1 MAVEKMSL
9 AKALNESLRKA
20 LDTDPKVLIMGE
32 DVGKLG
38 GVFRITDGLQK
49 DFGEGRVIDTPLA
62 ESGIVGTAIGLAL
75 RGYRPIVEIQFDGF
89 VFPAYDQIVTQLA
102 KMHAR
107 ALGKVKMP
115 VVIRIP
121 YGGGI
126 GAVEHHSESPEAL
139 FAHVA
144 GLKVV
149 SPSNASD
156 AYWMMQQAVQSD
168 DPIIFFEPKRRYWDK
183 GELDTE
189 SIPGPLHKAAVA
201 REGSDLTLV
210 AYGPM
215 VKVCLEAAAAAQE
228 EGKSVEVLD
237 LRSMSPIDFDA
248 VQASVEKTGL
258 LVVVHEAP
266 VFYGS
271 GAEIAAR
278 ITERCFYHLEAPV
291 LRVGGYHAPTRRPGW
306 RTSTC
311 RVSTGCS
318 MPSTARWRTEERVV
332 TTMTETSARFR
343 EFKMPDVGEGLTE
356 AEILKWFVQPGD
368 TVTDGQVVCEVETA
382 KAAVEL
388 PIPFD
393 GVVHE
398 LRFPEGTTVDVGE
411 VIIAVDV
418 APGSGDAPAEPEP
431 VQEAV
436 AEPAAEEAPKGRQ
449 PVLVG
454 YGVAESSTKRRARKG
469 AEIPGPAAA
478 AAQAEINGHR
488 AKVAESRPLAKPPV
502 RKLAKDLGI
511 DLATVTPT
519 GEGGVIT
526 REDVHAAAAPAP
538 AEAPVRA
545 EEAVAAPAPVEAVA
559 PVGRETRIPVKGVR
573 KAIAQA
579 MVGSAFTAP
588 HVTEFVTVDVTRT
601 MKLVAELKEDKDM
614 AGVRVNPLLVIAKA
628 LLVAIKR
635 NPAVNAAWDEANQ
648 EIVQKHYVNLG
659 IAAATPRGLI
669 VPNIKD
675 AHDKTLPELG
685 AALADLVSTARE
697 GKTSPAAMAGGTVTI
712 TNVGVFGVDTGTPI
726 LNPGESAILAVGAIK
741 LQPWVHKGKVKPR
754 QVTTLALSFDH
765 RLVDGE
771 LGSKV
776 LADVA
781 AILEQPKRL
790 ITWG

>member
-1 MAVEKMSL
+1 M
-9 AKALNESLRKA
+9 
-20 LDTDPKVLIMGE
+20 
-32 DVGKLG
+32 
-38 GVFRITDGLQK
+38 
-49 DFGEGRVIDTPLA
+49 
-62 ESGIVGTAIGLAL
+62 
-75 RGYRPIVEIQFDGF
+75 
-89 VFPAYDQIVTQLA
+89 
-102 KMHAR
+102 
-107 ALGKVKMP
+107 
-115 VVIRIP
+115 
-121 YGGGI
+121 
-126 GAVEHHSESPEAL
+126 
-139 FAHVA
+139 
-144 GLKVV
+144 
-149 SPSNASD
+149 
-156 AYWMMQQAVQSD
+156 
-168 DPIIFFEPKRRYWDK
+168 
-183 GELDTE
+183 
-189 SIPGPLHKAAVA
+189 
-201 REGSDLTLV
+201 
-210 AYGPM
+210 
-215 VKVCLEAAAAAQE
+215 
-228 EGKSVEVLD
+228 
-237 LRSMSPIDFDA
+237 
-248 VQASVEKTGL
+248 
-258 LVVVHEAP
+258 
-266 VFYGS
+266 
-271 GAEIAAR
+271 
-278 ITERCFYHLEAPV
+278 
-291 LRVGGYHAPTRRPGW
+291 
-306 RTSTC
+306 
-311 RVSTGCS
+311 
-318 MPSTARWRTEERVV
+318 

-398 LRFPEGTTVDVGE
+398 LRFPEGTTVDVGQ

-418 APGSGDAPAEPEP
+418 APGSGDAPAAAPASVQEPVAEAEPE
-431 VQEAV
+431 A
-436 AEPAAEEAPKGRQ
+436 EAPKGRQ

-454 YGVAESSTKRRARKG
+454 YGVAETSTKRRARKSV
-469 AEIPGPAAA
+469 EIPGPAAA
-478 AAQAEINGHR
+478 AVQAELNGHG
-488 AKVAESRPLAKPPV
+488 AAVPEARPLAKPPV

-519 GEGGVIT
+519 GEGGIIT

-538 AEAPVRA
+538 AEVPAQ
-545 EEAVAAPAPVEAVA
+545 AVAAAAAVPEPAAVPVSGAD
-559 PVGRETRIPVKGVR
+559 GRETRIPVKGVR

-601 MKLVAELKEDKDM
+601 MKLVADLKEDKDM
-614 AGVRVNPLLVIAKA
+614 AGVRVNPLLIIAKA
-628 LLVAIKR
+628 LLVAIRR
-635 NPAVNAAWDEANQ
+635 NPDINSAWDEASQ
-648 EIVQKHYVNLG
+648 EIVRKHYVNLG

-685 AALADLVSTARE
+685 EALGELVSTARE
-697 GKTSPAAMAGGTVTI
+697 GRTSPAAMAGGTVTI

-790 ITWG
+790 ITWA

>member
-1 MAVEKMSL
+1 M
-9 AKALNESLRKA
+9 
-20 LDTDPKVLIMGE
+20 
-32 DVGKLG
+32 
-38 GVFRITDGLQK
+38 
-49 DFGEGRVIDTPLA
+49 
-62 ESGIVGTAIGLAL
+62 
-75 RGYRPIVEIQFDGF
+75 
-89 VFPAYDQIVTQLA
+89 
-102 KMHAR
+102 
-107 ALGKVKMP
+107 
-115 VVIRIP
+115 
-121 YGGGI
+121 
-126 GAVEHHSESPEAL
+126 
-139 FAHVA
+139 
-144 GLKVV
+144 
-149 SPSNASD
+149 
-156 AYWMMQQAVQSD
+156 
-168 DPIIFFEPKRRYWDK
+168 
-183 GELDTE
+183 
-189 SIPGPLHKAAVA
+189 
-201 REGSDLTLV
+201 
-210 AYGPM
+210 
-215 VKVCLEAAAAAQE
+215 
-228 EGKSVEVLD
+228 
-237 LRSMSPIDFDA
+237 
-248 VQASVEKTGL
+248 
-258 LVVVHEAP
+258 
-266 VFYGS
+266 
-271 GAEIAAR
+271 
-278 ITERCFYHLEAPV
+278 
-291 LRVGGYHAPTRRPGW
+291 
-306 RTSTC
+306 
-311 RVSTGCS
+311 
-318 MPSTARWRTEERVV
+318 

-356 AEILKWFVQPGD
+356 AEILKWYVQPGD

-411 VIIAVDV
+411 VIISVDV
-418 APGSGDAPAEPEP
+418 APGSGDAAPAASPATASA
-431 VQEAV
+431 AV
-436 AEPAAEEAPKGRQ
+436 PAAAAPAAAPSKAPAAEDEAPKGRQ

-454 YGVAESSTKRRARKG
+454 YGVAESSTKRRPRKG
-469 AEIPGPAAA
+469 AAAA
-478 AAQAEINGHR
+478 PEAAAVAAAVQAELNGHG
-488 AKVAESRPLAKPPV
+488 APAPAVPGNRPLAKPPV

-519 GEGGVIT
+519 GKDGIIT
-526 REDVHAAAAPAP
+526 REDVHAAATPVAEVPAAAVSVTAESAGTGTEAPAAQP
-538 AEAPVRA
+538 SATV
-545 EEAVAAPAPVEAVA
+545 
-559 PVGRETRIPVKGVR
+559 RETRIPVKGVR

-614 AGVRVNPLLVIAKA
+614 AGVRVNPLLIIAKA

-635 NPAVNAAWDEANQ
+635 NPDVNAAWDEAGQ

-675 AHDKTLPELG
+675 AHDKTLPQLA
-685 AALADLVSTARE
+685 AALGELVTTARE

-726 LNPGESAILAVGAIK
+726 LNPGESAILAVGSIK

-790 ITWG
+790 ITWA

>member
-1 MAVEKMSL
+1 M
-9 AKALNESLRKA
+9 
-20 LDTDPKVLIMGE
+20 
-32 DVGKLG
+32 
-38 GVFRITDGLQK
+38 
-49 DFGEGRVIDTPLA
+49 
-62 ESGIVGTAIGLAL
+62 
-75 RGYRPIVEIQFDGF
+75 
-89 VFPAYDQIVTQLA
+89 
-102 KMHAR
+102 
-107 ALGKVKMP
+107 
-115 VVIRIP
+115 
-121 YGGGI
+121 
-126 GAVEHHSESPEAL
+126 
-139 FAHVA
+139 
-144 GLKVV
+144 
-149 SPSNASD
+149 
-156 AYWMMQQAVQSD
+156 
-168 DPIIFFEPKRRYWDK
+168 
-183 GELDTE
+183 
-189 SIPGPLHKAAVA
+189 
-201 REGSDLTLV
+201 
-210 AYGPM
+210 
-215 VKVCLEAAAAAQE
+215 
-228 EGKSVEVLD
+228 
-237 LRSMSPIDFDA
+237 
-248 VQASVEKTGL
+248 
-258 LVVVHEAP
+258 
-266 VFYGS
+266 
-271 GAEIAAR
+271 
-278 ITERCFYHLEAPV
+278 
-291 LRVGGYHAPTRRPGW
+291 
-306 RTSTC
+306 
-311 RVSTGCS
+311 
-318 MPSTARWRTEERVV
+318 

-418 APGSGDAPAEPEP
+418 APGSGDAPAGPEP

-559 PVGRETRIPVKGVR
+559 PAGRETRIPVKGVR
-573 KAIAQA
+573 KAVAQA

-601 MKLVAELKEDKDM
+601 MKLVTELKEDKDM

-685 AALADLVSTARE
+685 EALADLVSTARE

>member
-1 MAVEKMSL
+1 M
-9 AKALNESLRKA
+9 
-20 LDTDPKVLIMGE
+20 
-32 DVGKLG
+32 
-38 GVFRITDGLQK
+38 
-49 DFGEGRVIDTPLA
+49 
-62 ESGIVGTAIGLAL
+62 
-75 RGYRPIVEIQFDGF
+75 
-89 VFPAYDQIVTQLA
+89 
-102 KMHAR
+102 
-107 ALGKVKMP
+107 
-115 VVIRIP
+115 
-121 YGGGI
+121 
-126 GAVEHHSESPEAL
+126 
-139 FAHVA
+139 
-144 GLKVV
+144 
-149 SPSNASD
+149 
-156 AYWMMQQAVQSD
+156 
-168 DPIIFFEPKRRYWDK
+168 
-183 GELDTE
+183 
-189 SIPGPLHKAAVA
+189 
-201 REGSDLTLV
+201 
-210 AYGPM
+210 
-215 VKVCLEAAAAAQE
+215 
-228 EGKSVEVLD
+228 
-237 LRSMSPIDFDA
+237 
-248 VQASVEKTGL
+248 
-258 LVVVHEAP
+258 
-266 VFYGS
+266 
-271 GAEIAAR
+271 
-278 ITERCFYHLEAPV
+278 
-291 LRVGGYHAPTRRPGW
+291 
-306 RTSTC
+306 
-311 RVSTGCS
+311 
-318 MPSTARWRTEERVV
+318 

-356 AEILKWFVQPGD
+356 AEILKWYVRPGD

-418 APGSGDAPAEPEP
+418 APGSGDAPAQAES

-436 AEPAAEEAPKGRQ
+436 PEPDAEEAPKGRQ

-454 YGVAESSTKRRARKG
+454 YGVAESSTKRRARK
-469 AEIPGPAAA
+469 AVEVPGPAAA
-478 AAQAEINGHR
+478 AVQAELNGR
-488 AKVAESRPLAKPPV
+488 AAVAPAAPASAPVSEGRPLAKPPV

-519 GEGGVIT
+519 GEGGIIT
-526 REDVHAAAAPAP
+526 RDDVHAAAAPTTPEQPAQPAP
-538 AEAPVRA
+538 AEEPQ
-545 EEAVAAPAPVEAVA
+545 AVAPAPAAAVQGA
-559 PVGRETRIPVKGVR
+559 RETRIPVKGVR

-614 AGVRVNPLLVIAKA
+614 AGVRVNPLLIIAKA

-635 NPAVNAAWDEANQ
+635 NPAVNAAWDEAAQ

-675 AHDKTLPELG
+675 AHEKTLPQLAEALG
-685 AALADLVSTARE
+685 ELVSTARE
-697 GKTSPAAMAGGTVTI
+697 GRTSPAAMAGGTVTI

-790 ITWG
+790 ITWA

>member
-1 MAVEKMSL
+1 M
-9 AKALNESLRKA
+9 
-20 LDTDPKVLIMGE
+20 
-32 DVGKLG
+32 
-38 GVFRITDGLQK
+38 
-49 DFGEGRVIDTPLA
+49 
-62 ESGIVGTAIGLAL
+62 
-75 RGYRPIVEIQFDGF
+75 
-89 VFPAYDQIVTQLA
+89 
-102 KMHAR
+102 
-107 ALGKVKMP
+107 
-115 VVIRIP
+115 
-121 YGGGI
+121 
-126 GAVEHHSESPEAL
+126 
-139 FAHVA
+139 
-144 GLKVV
+144 
-149 SPSNASD
+149 
-156 AYWMMQQAVQSD
+156 
-168 DPIIFFEPKRRYWDK
+168 
-183 GELDTE
+183 
-189 SIPGPLHKAAVA
+189 
-201 REGSDLTLV
+201 
-210 AYGPM
+210 
-215 VKVCLEAAAAAQE
+215 
-228 EGKSVEVLD
+228 
-237 LRSMSPIDFDA
+237 
-248 VQASVEKTGL
+248 
-258 LVVVHEAP
+258 
-266 VFYGS
+266 
-271 GAEIAAR
+271 
-278 ITERCFYHLEAPV
+278 
-291 LRVGGYHAPTRRPGW
+291 
-306 RTSTC
+306 
-311 RVSTGCS
+311 
-318 MPSTARWRTEERVV
+318 

-356 AEILKWFVQPGD
+356 AEILKWYVQPGD

-398 LRFPEGTTVDVGE
+398 LRFPEGTTVDVGQ

-418 APGSGDAPAEPEP
+418 VPGGGEAAAEPVAPAAAEPEP
-431 VQEAV
+431 A
-436 AEPAAEEAPKGRQ
+436 AEPEAPKGRQ

-469 AEIPGPAAA
+469 TEPPAAA
-478 AAQAEINGHR
+478 VAAIQGELNGH
-488 AKVAESRPLAKPPV
+488 ATVAADVPAPAPATTVVPESRPLAKPPV

-519 GEGGVIT
+519 GPGGIIT
-526 REDVHAAAAPAP
+526 REDVHAAAAPVPAP
-538 AEAPVRA
+538 ASVPTAPAAVA
-545 EEAVAAPAPVEAVA
+545 EAVAVPVAAAPVPGV
-559 PVGRETRIPVKGVR
+559 RETRIPVKGVR

-588 HVTEFVTVDVTRT
+588 HVTEFVTVDVTRM

-614 AGVRVNPLLVIAKA
+614 AGVRVNPLLIIAKA

-635 NPAVNAAWDEANQ
+635 NPEVNAAWDEANQ

-675 AHDKTLPELG
+675 AHDKTLPQLA
-685 AALADLVSTARE
+685 AALGELVTTARE

-781 AILEQPKRL
+781 TILEQPKRL
-790 ITWG
+790 ITWA